1 MACYYQTAF
10 LLDDDHTANFLHQL
24 VLEENNLAADVKVF
38 TDFKLLLEAF
48 VRLAQQ
54 ATSATPLPDLLLLDL
69 HLPDSDGLEVLDQL
83 LEIPGIG
90 GSRVCVFLLSTAFNQ
105 RWLDRMKDY
114 PISGH
119 LEKPLDE
126 QAVQQLIRSAVR
138 DECRLTSSI

>member
-1 MACYYQTAF
+1 MAYYRTAF
-10 LLDDDHTANFLHQL
+10 LLDDDTTANYLHQL
-24 VLEENNLAADVKVF
+24 VLQENELAIDLKLF
-38 TDFKLLLEAF
+38 TNFKFLLEEF
-48 VRLAQQ
+48 VHLAQLTT
-54 ATSATPLPDLLLLDL
+54 AEESLPDLLLLDL

-105 RWLDRMKDY
+105 RWLDRMQDY

-126 QAVQQLIRSAVR
+126 QAIQRLMRSAVR
-138 DECRLTSSI
+138 DECRLTSPS